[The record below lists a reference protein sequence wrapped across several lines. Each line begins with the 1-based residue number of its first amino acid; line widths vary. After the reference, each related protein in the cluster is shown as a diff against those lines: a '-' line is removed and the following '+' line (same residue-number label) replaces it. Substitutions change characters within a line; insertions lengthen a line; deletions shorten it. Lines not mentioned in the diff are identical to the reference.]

1 MRRSSSDTG
10 CMNAQPA
17 DATFI
22 ATCAGGLETVLEKEI
37 TDRDWQVTSSVAGA
51 VRFTGSGF
59 VLAEAN
65 IVLRTASRILV
76 PVTTGRVRSYDELY
90 RLTSRMEWPRLA
102 PPTCSIGVTV
112 VSSDRTLSDTRFAT
126 LRVKDAIVDV
136 QRRRTGKRS
145 EIARRGPDIGV
156 VAHVADGTAE
166 ISLDSTGKPLHIRGY
181 RTEAGAAPLRETV
194 AAGMVLLSGWDRTS
208 PLLDPFCGSGT
219 ILIEAALIAAGIH
232 PGIRRDDFAFLRW
245 PGADRV
251 AFDQLRATLRAGQR
265 SEREGTPDGDGEPT
279 QAPLIHGADRDA
291 AVIEVAR
298 RNAERAGVSDLIT
311 IDHRDFFTDP
321 MGDAGGILLTNP
333 PYGERMELEDAAA
346 FYGRLGDHLK
356 HHYRGS
362 TAWILSANRAAMKH
376 IGLRTSA
383 KLPLFNG
390 GLESRLYRIT
400 LF

>member
-1 MRRSSSDTG
+1 
-10 CMNAQPA
+10 MNAQSA
-17 DATFI
+17 NATFI

-37 TDRDWQVTSSVAGA
+37 TDRGWQVTSSVAGA

-76 PVTTGRVRSYDELY
+76 PVTTGRARSYDQLY
-90 RLTSRMEWPRLA
+90 GLTSRVDWHRLA
-102 PPTCSIGVTV
+102 PPAYSIGVTV
-112 VSSDRTLSDTRFAT
+112 ISSDRALSDIRFAT

-136 QRRRTGKRS
+136 QRRQTGKRS
-145 EIARRGPDIGV
+145 EIERRAPDIGV

-166 ISLDSTGKPLHIRGY
+166 ISLDSTGRPLHIRGY

-194 AAGMVLLSGWDRTS
+194 AAGMVLLSGWDRVS

-219 ILIEAALIAAGIH
+219 ILIEAALIAASIH
-232 PGIRRDDFAFLRW
+232 PGIQRDDFAFLRW
-245 PGADRV
+245 PGADRA
-251 AFDQLRATLRAGQR
+251 AFDQLRAKLCAREP
-265 SEREGTPDGDGEPT
+265 SEREGKSP
-279 QAPLIHGADRDA
+279 QSPLIHGTDRDA
-291 AVIEVAR
+291 TVIEVAR
-298 RNAERAGVSDLIT
+298 RNAERAGVLNLIT
-311 IDHRDFFTDP
+311 IDHRDFFTEP
-321 MGDAGGILLTNP
+321 MRDAGGILLTNP
-333 PYGERMELEDAAA
+333 PYGERMELEDATA

-390 GLESRLYRIT
+390 GLESRLYRIA

>member
-1 MRRSSSDTG
+1 M
-10 CMNAQPA
+10 CINAPLA
-17 DATFI
+17 NATFI
-22 ATCAGGLETVLEKEI
+22 ATCAGGLETVLEKEV
-37 TDRDWQVTSSVAGA
+37 TDRGWQVTSSVAGA
-51 VRFTGSGF
+51 VRFAGPGF

-90 RLTSRMEWPRLA
+90 RLTSRVEWPRLA
-102 PPTCSIGVTV
+102 PPTSSIGVTV
-112 VSSDRTLSDTRFAT
+112 ISSDRVLSDSRFAT

-145 EIARRGPDIGV
+145 EIERQAPDIGI

-166 ISLDSTGKPLHIRGY
+166 ISLDSTGRPLHIRGY

-194 AAGMVLLSGWDRTS
+194 AAGMVLLSGWDRQS

-232 PGIRRDDFAFLRW
+232 PGIQRDDFAFLRW
-245 PGADRV
+245 PGADRA
-251 AFDQLRATLRAGQR
+251 AFDQLRATLR
-265 SEREGTPDGDGEPT
+265 DGEST
-279 QAPLIHGADRDA
+279 QSPLIHGADRDA

-298 RNAERAGVSDLIT
+298 RNAERAGVSDLVT

-321 MGDAGGILLTNP
+321 KGDAGGILLTNP

-346 FYGRLGDHLK
+346 FYGRLGDQLK
-356 HHYRGS
+356 RNYKGS

-390 GLESRLYRIT
+390 GMESRLYKIA

>member
-1 MRRSSSDTG
+1 MA
-10 CMNAQPA
+10 N
-17 DATFI
+17 ATFI
-22 ATCAGGLETVLEKEI
+22 ATCAGGLETVLEKEV
-37 TDRDWQVTSSVAGA
+37 TDRGWQVTSSVAGA
-51 VRFTGSGF
+51 VRFAGPGF

-90 RLTSRMEWPRLA
+90 RLTSRVEWPRLA
-102 PPTCSIGVTV
+102 PPTSSIGVTV
-112 VSSDRTLSDTRFAT
+112 ISSDRVLSDSRFAT

-145 EIARRGPDIGV
+145 EIERQAPDIGI

-166 ISLDSTGKPLHIRGY
+166 ISLDSTGRPLHIRGY

-194 AAGMVLLSGWDRTS
+194 AAGMVLLSGWDRQS

-232 PGIRRDDFAFLRW
+232 PGIQRDDFAFLRW
-245 PGADRV
+245 PGADRA
-251 AFDQLRATLRAGQR
+251 AFDQLRATLR
-265 SEREGTPDGDGEPT
+265 DGEST
-279 QAPLIHGADRDA
+279 QSPLIHGADRDA

-298 RNAERAGVSDLIT
+298 RNAERAGVSDLVT

-321 MGDAGGILLTNP
+321 KGDAGGILLTNP

-346 FYGRLGDHLK
+346 FYGRLGDQLK
-356 HHYRGS
+356 RNYKGS

-390 GLESRLYRIT
+390 GMESRLYKIA

>member
-1 MRRSSSDTG
+1 MSVQSA
-10 CMNAQPA
+10 NA
-17 DATFI
+17 TLI

-37 TDRDWQVTSSVAGA
+37 TDRGWQVTSGVAGA
-51 VRFTGSGF
+51 VRFAGSGF
-59 VLAEAN
+59 VPAEAN

-76 PVTTGRVRSYDELY
+76 PVTAGRVRSYDELY
-90 RLTSRMEWPRLA
+90 RLTSRIDWPRLA
-102 PPTCSIGVTV
+102 PPTYSIGVTV
-112 VSSDRTLSDTRFAT
+112 ISSDRDVSDTRFAT

-145 EIARRGPDIGV
+145 RIERRAPDIGV
-156 VAHVADGTAE
+156 VAHVADGSAE
-166 ISLDSTGKPLHIRGY
+166 ISLDSTGRPLHIRGY
-181 RTEAGAAPLRETV
+181 RTEAGTAPLRETV
-194 AAGMVLLSGWDRTS
+194 AAGMVLLSGWDRVS

-219 ILIEAALIAAGIH
+219 ILIEAALIAAGVH
-232 PGIRRDDFAFLRW
+232 PGIQRDDFAFLRW
-245 PGADRV
+245 PGADRT
-251 AFDQLRATLRAGQR
+251 AFEQLRATLRSPR
-265 SEREGTPDGDGEPT
+265 RPEPEEVPDGDGG
-279 QAPLIHGADRDA
+279 APQSPPIRGADRDA
-291 AVIEVAR
+291 AVLQVAR

-311 IDHRDFFTDP
+311 IDHRDFFAEP
-321 MGDAGGILLTNP
+321 AGDTGGILLTNP
-333 PYGERMELEDAAA
+333 PYGERMELEDSAA

-390 GLESRLYRIT
+390 GLESRLYRIA